1 MARKPFELTV
11 DMGPAGISSLDFDV
25 QAEAESAFGFAIDE
39 AILFNESIR
48 AAVARDK
55 PQYNETIRAVE
66 LVAVQ
71 TGEGDVILH
80 SWTNPA
86 YSPDFALI
94 DA

>member
-1 MARKPFELTV
+1 M
-11 DMGPAGISSLDFDV
+11 
-25 QAEAESAFGFAIDE
+25 
-39 AILFNESIR
+39 LFNESIR